1 MITEK
6 ERFKEWLS
14 RAADEVNSLRRKPRL
29 SKEKKLEIIRGNYSV
44 INVLVK
50 VANREAYMLGI
61 PPVDTTQ
68 Q

>member
-14 RAADEVNSLRRKPRL
+14 RVADDVYALRRKPRL
-29 SKEKKLEIIRGNYSV
+29 SRDKKLEAIRSTYAVLS
-44 INVLVK
+44 VLVK

-61 PPVDTTQ
+61 PPIEPLDQ
-68 Q
+68 

>member
-14 RAADEVNSLRRKPRL
+14 RAADEVNKLRKKPRL
-29 SKEKKLEIIRGNYSV
+29 SKHKKLEIIRGNYSV

-50 VANREAYMLGI
+50 VANREAFMLGI
-61 PPVDTTQ
+61 PPANNTQ